1 MADRKDRF
9 ALISKFEQNYKANNI
24 IKPAINKYNEQ
35 WAADALLESF
45 DYKDIILAMSYYF
58 KINSNPTWR
67 GFANNVDRLLQSIK
81 TQEEDRIFREE
92 MRLKAKEWVDG

>member
-9 ALISKFEQNYKANNI
+9 ALISKFEQNYKVNGMV
-24 IKPAINKYNEQ
+24 KPAINKYNEQ

-45 DYKDIILAMSYYF
+45 DYSEILLAMSYYF
-58 KINSNPTWR
+58 KINNNPTWK

-81 TQEEDRIFREE
+81 IQEEDRLFRED
-92 MRLKAKEWVDG
+92 MKAKAKEWVDD

>member
-1 MADRKDRF
+1 VADRKDRF
-9 ALISKFEQNYKANNI
+9 ALISKFEQNYKINNI

-45 DYKDIILAMSYYF
+45 DYKDILLAMSYYF
-58 KINSNPTWR
+58 KINNNPTWK
-67 GFANNVDRLLQSIK
+67 GFANNVDRLLQSIN